1 MPKRTTSRTASAQQ
15 ILQAIKQQQKST
27 TLTSITATSTT
38 LPSGIISS
46 TANIELRKIVD
57 TNASQQPPS
66 QSKQVVGF
74 CQQATGLGVSNQSG
88 KNIRLIFEII
98 GYKNGSITIGL
109 TLYCKISGHQAS
121 HTVPTTR
128 LHHPAEVPR
137 SALSESALQWSS
149 ESTLEASEIVRRKHA
164 KSQRAIHHHHYF
176 YHHHPQKED
185 IRKELSDRRGYRN
198 GHQRSL
204 SGGSAGQSTR
214 TPIEETYGRGSAIQN
229 GFHSKDDMMLH
240 QRKTQ
245 TQFQGDG
252 LSDTEETAGDVCL
265 ECSEWLGRA
274 LLCSCQ
280 VPSSS
285 SANSSPSQTANATA
299 APAPAG
305 LQPEVRAKSSSGSIE
320 QRSSSRHSSA
330 ERSDRIYGSSHAHAT
345 VESNGN
351 GFARPHQQTITA
363 EINVAPQQRG
373 VQGHSHQ
380 HSGPHQQHHHHHPQ
394 RTQRVQYQ
402 QP

>member
-1 MPKRTTSRTASAQQ
+1 M
-15 ILQAIKQQQKST
+15 
-27 TLTSITATSTT
+27 
-38 LPSGIISS
+38 
-46 TANIELRKIVD
+46 
-57 TNASQQPPS
+57 
-66 QSKQVVGF
+66 
-74 CQQATGLGVSNQSG
+74 
-88 KNIRLIFEII
+88 
-98 GYKNGSITIGL
+98 
-109 TLYCKISGHQAS
+109 YCKISGHQAS

-265 ECSEWLGRA
+265 ECSEWL
-274 LLCSCQ
+274 L
-280 VPSSS
+280 
-285 SANSSPSQTANATA
+285 
-299 APAPAG
+299 
-305 LQPEVRAKSSSGSIE
+305 
-320 QRSSSRHSSA
+320 
-330 ERSDRIYGSSHAHAT
+330 
-345 VESNGN
+345 
-351 GFARPHQQTITA
+351 
-363 EINVAPQQRG
+363 
-373 VQGHSHQ
+373 
-380 HSGPHQQHHHHHPQ
+380 
-394 RTQRVQYQ
+394 
-402 QP
+402 

>member
-57 TNASQQPPS
+57 TNASQQHPS

-74 CQQATGLGVSNQSG
+74 CQQATGLGVSNQ
-88 KNIRLIFEII
+88 
-98 GYKNGSITIGL
+98 
-109 TLYCKISGHQAS
+109 SGHQAS

-164 KSQRAIHHHHYF
+164 KNQRAIHHHHYF

-185 IRKELSDRRGYRN
+185 ARRELSDRRSYRN

-240 QRKTQ
+240 QRKTP
-245 TQFQGDG
+245 TQIQQDG
-252 LSDTEETAGDVCL
+252 LSDTEETAGEVCL

-285 SANSSPSQTANATA
+285 SANSSPSQSANAAAGPTA
-299 APAPAG
+299 AG

-330 ERSDRIYGSSHAHAT
+330 ERSDKIYGSSHAHAA

-373 VQGHSHQ
+373 VQSHSHH
-380 HSGPHQQHHHHHPQ
+380 HSGPHQQHHHHPQ

-402 QP
+402 HP